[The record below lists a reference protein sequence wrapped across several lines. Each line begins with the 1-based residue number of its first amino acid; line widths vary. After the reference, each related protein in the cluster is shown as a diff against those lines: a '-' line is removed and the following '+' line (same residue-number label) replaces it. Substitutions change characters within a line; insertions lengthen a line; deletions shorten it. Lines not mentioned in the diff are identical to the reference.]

1 VECSATEK
9 NNVTA
14 DSAETKVEEKIA
26 QVAGK
31 RKSKEPENL
40 TSVATT
46 VTTTTT
52 TEITATT
59 TTEKK
64 IKPRAK
70 SRGRSKKAKSQAK
83 AISASAQE
91 TDSASNTPSAT
102 PAAKLSPPACL
113 AEPDKPNVGST
124 TAAPTTTTTTQTK
137 EEMEA
142 RMTDLLVKKSEDDDS
157 SMSDK
162 EKAGIAW
169 QILQFCLA
177 SRIQKV
183 KVTQDTHILQ
193 EPPGPDKA
201 VRLQERFVSKLNAAD
216 DSSLGEPRPEE
227 KSRESKS
234 EEEDSLVAA
243 AAIAAV
249 EEEIAGAEKI
259 AETAKATPEKAEERS
274 KSDERSSERRSA
286 VEAKKASKSRNG
298 SSSKSASQS
307 RSRTPS
313 VSLESQKPNGKNAKK
328 SQKSGGKNA
337 NRTSEDAEEDLDA
350 LIAEAKKMDAE
361 RASREPSEPTTNK
374 RSSSRHSSKAKEI
387 PPAASASSTS
397 EVAPAAQE
405 AAENAAIEYVSR
417 ERNDYVEIKSNYDD
431 MFEEFE
437 TDILLSMEEMQKM
450 GQNSGHMESR
460 LDAIQKRSSNQ
471 SQRFRAVKE
480 NYKALGKDLENRLK
494 KMEEKK
500 KEEERAEKEEAEKEA
515 EMAEEKETTN
525 EIDFSSSTTPLSF
538 PENELQNA
546 LMSSLEGKTATPP
559 QTLNYDDD
567 EIKKHSPPPIYSP
580 VEDDADLTDKG
591 YTLTDDGVS
600 DDLDVF
606 VGAGERGKIGASKTA
621 REDEVMSASM
631 FVASS
636 SREDAEDVMTSSAVS
651 WCEMTEGSEGGGS
664 KRVGAVAEE
673 SVDSSSAVNQD
684 SSSTAPETGS
694 SRQIATDS
702 GGSRHIPG
710 AVGFAICVVSEDSGL
725 SDSKTSDPYDP
736 YKGKKK
742 RKQRPRV
749 KSMIEI

>member
-1 VECSATEK
+1 MECSATEK

-31 RKSKEPENL
+31 RKSKEPENPNL
-40 TSVATT
+40 TTVATT
-46 VTTTTT
+46 VTTTTA
-52 TEITATT
+52 ITSTT

-113 AEPDKPNVGST
+113 AEPDKPNDGSKTAATT
-124 TAAPTTTTTTQTK
+124 TATKTQTK

-201 VRLQERFVSKLNAAD
+201 VKLQERFVSKLNAAD
-216 DSSLGEPRPEE
+216 EPQPIE
-227 KSRESKS
+227 KRQESKS
-234 EEEDSLVAA
+234 EEEDSLIAA

-259 AETAKATPEKAEERS
+259 AQTAKATPGKAEERS
-274 KSDERSSERRSA
+274 KSDERSSERRSV

-307 RSRTPS
+307 RSRTSS

-328 SQKSGGKNA
+328 SQKFGGKNA

-361 RASREPSEPTTNK
+361 RASREPSEPTSNK
-374 RSSSRHSSKAKEI
+374 GSSSRHSSKAKEI
-387 PPAASASSTS
+387 PPATSAASTS

-405 AAENAAIEYVSR
+405 AAENAAVEYVSR

-450 GQNSGHMESR
+450 GQNSGQMESR

-494 KMEEKK
+494 KMVERKK
-500 KEEERAEKEEAEKEA
+500 EEEERAEKEEGQEE
-515 EMAEEKETTN
+515 EMAEEKATAN
-525 EIDFSSSTTPLSF
+525 EVDFSSLTTPLSF

-567 EIKKHSPPPIYSP
+567 GIKKRSPPPIYSP

-591 YTLTDDGVS
+591 YTLTDDAVS

-606 VGAGERGKIGASKTA
+606 VGAVERGKIGASKTA
-621 REDEVMSASM
+621 REDNVKVMSASL

-651 WCEMTEGSEGGGS
+651 WCDMTEGNEGDGS

-673 SVDSSSAVNQD
+673 SVDSSSTVNRD

-710 AVGFAICVVSEDSGL
+710 AVGTAIFVVSEDSGV